1 MIISWCHPSSHTVPF
16 MIFGVVGLRA
26 LTSQQQM
33 NVQCITKIELFL
45 TNHISV
51 EVRDHLG
58 LLWGCTAI
66 KFCPTWRVER
76 VEHQHHEDVT
86 IFTLRIF
93 CADFCLSWCIS
104 GCQVGT
110 DVKFLWNANCVAP
123 SGCPPVK
130 SKVVAKVY
138 AIMYFFLALF
148 TWIIRIRFMKCNVC
162 SIKFLSS
169 SQVKGCGHI
178 SAIILF
184 QHFSFGSAE
193 FLDEIVQSK
202 EVTSGHPSAVM
213 SCFYICLV

>member
-1 MIISWCHPSSHTVPF
+1 MLRQIWVRLVRLIGSEGAVGGAQEDAHIWWWYHCATSNITLSWRHLMIISWCHPSSHTVPF

-110 DVKFLWNANCVAP
+110 DVFLWNANCVA
-123 SGCPPVK
+123 STGCPPVK
-130 SKVVAKVY
+130 
-138 AIMYFFLALF
+138 
-148 TWIIRIRFMKCNVC
+148 
-162 SIKFLSS
+162 
-169 SQVKGCGHI
+169 
-178 SAIILF
+178 
-184 QHFSFGSAE
+184 GSG
-193 FLDEIVQSK
+193 Q
-202 EVTSGHPSAVM
+202 
-213 SCFYICLV
+213 YICNYVYFEVCTSF